1 LRTFYQKRKESGAE
15 KGLQGLCAI
24 RRAVRIRFLFLAK
37 MKINWTKTAEQFK
50 GRWCTSGVDLSAV
63 NDFTCAAYMFPR
75 DDDREHVDLLLQ
87 TWCPEAKL
95 HDKKNKYRDQYQS
108 WAKQGYLEVTPGEA
122 IEYDYVREAI
132 VANSKI
138 FKIGLIGID
147 IKFQGHHFSN
157 LLEKDLGHTEK
168 APVVI
173 ACYNT
178 AQKIGP
184 VCLEFERRLIK
195 KKINHGGNPIL
206 RFAIDSVAM
215 RAADIDGNRKPDKDK
230 SQGKIDPVIAS
241 LYALDRLMRSK
252 PQRAII
258 MPTLI

>member
-1 LRTFYQKRKESGAE
+1 
-15 KGLQGLCAI
+15 
-24 RRAVRIRFLFLAK
+24 
-37 MKINWTKTAEQFK
+37 MINWKKTAEQFK
-50 GRWCTSGVDLSAV
+50 GKWCTAGVDLSAV
-63 NDFTCAAYMFPR
+63 NDFTCAAYAFPR
-75 DDDREHVDLLLQ
+75 DDDRDFIDLLLQ

-95 HDKKNKYRDQYQS
+95 YDKKNKYKENYQA
-108 WAKQGYLEVTPGEA
+108 WAKMGYLEVTPGEA
-122 IEYDYVREAI
+122 IEYDYVRESI
-132 VANSKI
+132 VANNKI
-138 FKIGLIGID
+138 FQIGLIGID

-168 APVVI
+168 DPKVI

-195 KKINHGGNPIL
+195 KKINHGGNPVL

-215 RAADIDGNRKPDKDK
+215 RAADVDGNQKPDKDK
-230 SQGKIDPVIAS
+230 SQGKIDPVVAS

-252 PQRAII
+252 PPQTIK
-258 MPTLI
+258 MPVSI